1 MEQVAIGKEVAIER
15 ITTIFEALM
24 PTKPLFQEALD
35 STTTLQTLS
44 DLLLAESSPEDVM
57 AMPADD
63 LKTLLHE
70 AMVLEAVSGTLNELT
85 PEQMEIFDAAVTGR

>member
-1 MEQVAIGKEVAIER
+1 MEQVAISKEAVIER
-15 ITTIFEALM
+15 ITTIVEALM

-35 STTTLQTLS
+35 SSKTIQTLS
-44 DLLLAESSPEDVM
+44 DLVLEESSPEDVM
-57 AMPADD
+57 AMSADD